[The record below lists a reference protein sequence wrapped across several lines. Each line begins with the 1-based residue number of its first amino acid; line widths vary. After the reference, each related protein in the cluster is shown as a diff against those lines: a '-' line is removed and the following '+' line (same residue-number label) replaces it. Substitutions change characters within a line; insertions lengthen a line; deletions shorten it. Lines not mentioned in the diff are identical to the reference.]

1 MAGLSADL
9 LRQAEFFFLE
19 AGCIGLAVLAL
30 RRSSDLV
37 LALVI
42 LALLPVASFGSAN
55 DLAMRASIPSL
66 TVLAIGASLALAG
79 KPGEPPRGAP
89 LSVGAR
95 KALLGCLLLVGA
107 VTPLHEI
114 ARAALL
120 PAWPINREATLIGAA
135 CGRYPAHYVARLG
148 ESRLAQAFEQLLRS
162 PHALPLG
169 HLGPAACE
177 NPAVRLMK
185 ERGLPWP

>member
-1 MAGLSADL
+1 MKIKA
-9 LRQAEFFFLE
+9 RT
-19 AGCIGLAVLAL
+19 IGG
-30 RRSSDLV
+30 
-37 LALVI
+37 ALVAAGS
-42 LALLPVASFGSAN
+42 LAWGAAVHASPVTYDWTGG
-55 DLAMRASIPSL
+55 SL